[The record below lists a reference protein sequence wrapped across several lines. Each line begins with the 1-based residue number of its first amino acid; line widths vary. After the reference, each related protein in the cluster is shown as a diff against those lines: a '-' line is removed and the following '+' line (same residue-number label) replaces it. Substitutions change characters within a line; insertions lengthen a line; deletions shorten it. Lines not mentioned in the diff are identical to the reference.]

1 MCKYCERNNVKFIT
15 DMPNIPLK
23 VCGNVLENEDA
34 NIQIFDY
41 QDSQPLLLIT
51 QQNYFDGEGI
61 GTIYIPIDYCP
72 YCGRKLGKDIKYDK
86 KLLWKRG

>member
-1 MCKYCERNNVKFIT
+1 MCKYCERDNVKFIT

-61 GTIYIPIDYCP
+61 GTMHIPIDYCP

>member
-1 MCKYCERNNVKFIT
+1 
-15 DMPNIPLK
+15 MPNIPLK
-23 VCGNVLENEDA
+23 VSGNVLENEDA

-51 QQNYFDGEGI
+51 QQNYFDGVGV

-86 KLLWKRG
+86 KLLWKRV